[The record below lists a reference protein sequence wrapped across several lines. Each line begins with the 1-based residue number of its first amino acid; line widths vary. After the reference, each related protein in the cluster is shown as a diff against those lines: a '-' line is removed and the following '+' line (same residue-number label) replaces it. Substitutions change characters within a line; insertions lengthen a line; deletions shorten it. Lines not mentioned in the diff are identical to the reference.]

1 MIRVFARRIRSSRA
15 MALMVIVALHGAA
28 LFLGLSMN
36 GPRPE
41 PVAQVEPILISL
53 IAEDRLRATV
63 PAPDIPP
70 ALATVTPQP
79 PTPVQITLPP
89 DPPGAEAGVAAAPQS
104 ATAVVAASDGESADI
119 EPTLVSDA
127 DYLQLPRVVYPPAAR
142 RARAQGMVHVRAL
155 VDEEGRPADVSVARS
170 SGFELLDGA
179 ACIAVRGARFSPYR
193 RNNIARSMV
202 VIVPIE
208 FSIRSR
214 S

>member
-53 IAEDRLRATV
+53 IAENRSRAAA

-70 ALATVTPQP
+70 ALANVTPRP
-79 PTPVQITLPP
+79 LTPVQITLPP

-104 ATAVVAASDGESADI
+104 ATAVVAASDGGSADI